1 MAAKTR
7 IKAGKGA
14 RKGGLAAPAEVPDEP
29 F

>member
-7 IKAGKGA
+7 IKAREGA
-14 RKGGLAAPAEVPDEP
+14 RKGSLAAPTEVPDEP